1 MICHLFKYFEKDIKD
16 DILDTLKVYEESEN
30 IIYHKVID
38 LMSYNVY
45 DFPQIQNKIYHYLI
59 KRINDKRVEG
69 LKLSQTQEKSLYQIY
84 TT

>member
-1 MICHLFKYFEKDIKD
+1 D

-69 LKLSQTQEKSLYQIY
+69 VKTFPDPREKSVSDLYNLSRKG
-84 TT
+84 